1 MAAHP
6 NRIRWLRY
14 LLSGTVLGLLLM
26 VIFYQPIVFGLA
38 HFIAQQVANSQNLQ
52 IQFKIRGSIFTDLTL
67 EDVEVRPKPGN
78 TVFPIEQ
85 LVIKRIAA
93 HYNLGR
99 IFQNRIADIVD
110 VVLVRDVQLVIRP
123 VPKSRKPPQPV
134 RFPLVLPYKTDIQN
148 FNFTLR
154 LPTGNL
160 EIRDTGLQFRR
171 GETGVLSCAHL
182 AIPDLGSWDSLRAFV
197 SESNNTLRITD
208 LQLLPYFSINE
219 LRADL
224 SQSAK
229 GAGAINLDG
238 TLLQGKLRVDGA
250 IAQEQVAKQ
259 LRAPFSLKVQASGI
273 DLASLGKLL
282 PQRLEGELPSM
293 VVQVSG
299 DAYRPSE
306 WSGTAQVNAEQVR
319 LDKYTLDAADFETE
333 LVQGKSRSLELAA
346 RAGKNIAHASG
357 SYALPTDWTR
367 LPTELHADLG
377 LACWLPE
384 PQAFVPQIET
394 AVLITGRAAIDKG
407 SLSAGFNV
415 NAEPVKAAGCVVEE
429 PQAQGYVAGRLPI
442 GENWADSIAA
452 IVLARTSTI
461 HYQDIRVPEVRL
473 DARLTNTV
481 SVDLTT
487 HVLATPSS
495 IKISASVPI
504 PKSRTTLDPRT
515 IAGRLA
521 VDIHSLNDFLREPSV
536 LGAFSVGG
544 VVTVQNLEPEGKI
557 TCHGSSVNYRGLT
570 AQSVNL
576 ELDFAHDHI
585 DVGKGTIDLD
595 ASNSINIGGAIDLAD
610 PFQYH
615 LESKIAFQDLRSFNP
630 FLSNYVADSDLAGK
644 FALNLQVA
652 GTAKTVPNS
661 AQLSITGDQIGFRG
675 LTIQQLAVEG
685 SSANDDVHL
694 SVLKVLFDPKN
705 HIDVSG
711 GGKISSKFPYSGRA
725 DVDLENLGFL
735 NPLLRAFHQD
745 LGLGGQLTLNW
756 GGTGEF
762 ATANAS
768 AQPGASEQAEPGSSP
783 VPTEPASHVSSIVRL
798 SRTTEEARQRST
810 EPTNPANGH
819 LELRGTEITVKQFQ
833 HINVEVSGT
842 YQALDGNLPTIQV
855 TSPLGSLGM
864 SLHVN
869 PKILE
874 ITGLIVKTHKHELT
888 GSATLPLDFQSG
900 SKIPIAIGQP
910 ISIDLRTDKVSLADF
925 QTGKPV
931 VDGVGQLIVQAT
943 GDTSNPNIAVN
954 LDAADLRS
962 AAASAF
968 AAASLQIAVKLENK
982 NLTLNGSVK
991 QPDIQP
997 LDIAGKLALDFPQI
1011 IKTGSLDQN
1020 TPIQATVKWP
1030 DTSLSFLRRM
1040 IPEIRSIEGRAGV
1053 SVDVAG
1059 TLAKPTLQG
1068 EFHANIA
1075 QARART
1081 DLVPPVSNFVAQIN
1095 FRENRIDFAQ
1105 LKGEAAGG
1113 PFTVGGS
1120 IDLTKGTDPNF
1131 DITVHGTQILVT
1143 RSDNIIVRSNL
1154 DLAIKGPLSAGE
1166 VDGRVEITDSRFF
1179 QDIDILPL
1187 NLPGQ
1192 PAPQPPKTPPNV
1204 SIDTPPFNNWKFNIA
1219 VVTKDPF
1226 KIQSNLA
1233 RGSVVINIQ
1242 VAGTGQK
1249 PSVTGYAKIE
1259 RLTASLPFSHM
1270 DINDSYVNFNAGQN
1284 PLDPELNIIGH
1295 STVRDY
1301 DITMHIYGA
1310 VSNFKILFDSSPP
1323 LTQGDIATLL
1333 ATGATSSEFVQD
1345 PSLLAG
1351 RAAFLVIRQLYSK
1364 IFKGGANQ
1372 PQQEFLDRL
1381 EVDVIPGQKV
1391 GSQDISA
1398 RFSVTRSWQVV
1409 AEFGSIGNVSGQ
1421 LRYLIRFR

>member
-6 NRIRWLRY
+6 NRTRWLRY
-14 LLSGTVLGLLLM
+14 LLSGTVLGLLLT
-26 VIFYQPIVFGLA
+26 VIFYQPIFFGLA
-38 HFIAQQVANSQNLQ
+38 RFIAQQVANSQNLT
-52 IQFKIRGSIFTDLTL
+52 IEFKVHGSIFTDLTL
-67 EDVEVRPKPGN
+67 ENIEVRPKPGN

-85 LVIKRIAA
+85 LVVKRIAA

-110 VVLVRDVQLVIRP
+110 VVLARDVQLVIRP
-123 VPKSRKPPQPV
+123 VKTPRKHPQLV

-160 EIRDTGLQFRR
+160 DIRDTGLQFRR
-171 GETGVLSCAHL
+171 GETGILSCAHL
-182 AIPDLGSWDSLRAFV
+182 GIPNLGSWDNLRAFI

-238 TLLQGKLRVDGA
+238 TLLQGKLRLDGA
-250 IAQEQVAKQ
+250 IAQEQAAKQ
-259 LRAPFSLKVQASGI
+259 LRAPFSLKVQATGV
-273 DLASLGKLL
+273 DLAALQKLV
-282 PQRLEGELPSM
+282 PERLEGELPSIL
-293 VVQVSG
+293 VQVSG

-306 WSGTAQVNAEQVR
+306 WSGTAQARAEQVR
-319 LDKYTLDAADFETE
+319 FDKYTIDTAQFETE
-333 LVQGKSRSLELAA
+333 LAQGKSRSLELAA
-346 RAGKNIAHASG
+346 QMGKNLAHASG
-357 SYALPTDWTR
+357 SFALPTNWTR
-367 LPTELHADLG
+367 LPTELHAELG

-384 PQAFVPQIET
+384 PQTFAPQIET
-394 AVLITGRAAIDKG
+394 AALITGSAAIDKG
-407 SLSAGFNV
+407 SLTGSFNLD
-415 NAEPVKAAGCVVEE
+415 AEPLKAAGCVVEE
-429 PQAQGYVAGRLPI
+429 PQAQGYVAGSLPI

-452 IVLARTSTI
+452 VLFARTSTI
-461 HYQDIRVPEVRL
+461 HYQDIRVPEVRV
-473 DARLTNTV
+473 DAELTNAA
-481 SVDLTT
+481 SFEATT
-487 HVLATPSS
+487 QVLAAQSS

-504 PKSRTTLDPRT
+504 PKPGTALDLRT
-515 IAGRLA
+515 IASRLA
-521 VDIHSLNDFLREPSV
+521 VDIHSLNDFLSEPNV

-544 VVTVQNLEPEGKI
+544 VVTVQNLEPDGKI
-557 TCHGSSVNYRGLT
+557 TCQGSSVNYRGLT
-570 AQSVNL
+570 AQNVDL
-576 ELDFAHDHI
+576 ELNFARDHI
-585 DVGKGTIDLD
+585 EIDKGTIDLD
-595 ASNSINIGGAIDLAD
+595 ASNSVNIGGAIDLAD
-610 PFQYH
+610 PFRYH
-615 LESKIAFQDLRSFNP
+615 LDSKIAFQDLRSFNP
-630 FLSNYVADSDLAGK
+630 FLSNYVAGSDLAGK
-644 FALNLQVA
+644 FALNLEVA
-652 GTAKTVPNS
+652 GTAKNVPNS
-661 AQLSITGDQIGFRG
+661 AQLAITGDQIGFHG

-685 SSANDDVHL
+685 SSANGDVNL
-694 SVLKVLFDPKN
+694 SVLKILFDPKN
-705 HIDVSG
+705 HIEMSG
-711 GGKISSKFPYSGRA
+711 AGKISSKFPYSGRA

-745 LGLGGQLTLNW
+745 LGLGGKLTINW
-756 GGTGEF
+756 GGTGEL
-762 ATANAS
+762 ATATSNAS
-768 AQPGASEQAEPGSSP
+768 LQNGASEELKPGSSP
-783 VPTEPASHVSSIVRL
+783 VPTESASHLSS
-798 SRTTEEARQRST
+798 EALAKGETRQGST
-810 EPTNPANGH
+810 EPTNPSNGH

-833 HINVEVSGT
+833 HINAEVSGT

-855 TSPLGSLGM
+855 SSPLGSLAM

-874 ITGLIVKTHKHELT
+874 MTGLIVKTHKHQLT
-888 GSATLPLDFQSG
+888 GTATLPLDFQSG

-931 VDGVGQLIVQAT
+931 VDGVAQLTVQAS
-943 GDTSNPNIAVN
+943 GDTSNPKVAVN
-954 LDAADLRS
+954 IDAADLRS
-962 AAASAF
+962 AAASTF
-968 AAASLQIAVKLENK
+968 AAASLQIAVNLENK
-982 NLTLNGSVK
+982 NLTLNGTIK

-997 LDIAGKLALDFPQI
+997 LAIAGKLAFDFPQI
-1011 IKTGSLDQN
+1011 VKTGTLDEN

-1059 TLAKPTLQG
+1059 TLAKPSLQG
-1068 EFHANIA
+1068 ELHTNIA

-1095 FRENRIDFAQ
+1095 FRENRVDFAQ

-1113 PFTVGGS
+1113 PFNIGGS
-1120 IDLTKGTDPNF
+1120 IDLSKGTDPKF

-1154 DLAIKGPLSAGE
+1154 DLTIKGPLSAGE
-1166 VDGRVEITDSRFF
+1166 VDGRVEITNSRFF

-1204 SIDTPPFNNWKFNIA
+1204 SVDAPPFNNWKFNIA

-1242 VAGTGQK
+1242 VGGTGQK

-1259 RLTASLPFSHM
+1259 NLTASLPFSHM
-1270 DINDSYVNFNAGQN
+1270 DINDSYVNFNSGQN
-1284 PLDPELNIIGH
+1284 PLDPELNIIGR

-1301 DITMHIYGA
+1301 DITMHIYGR

>member
-14 LLSGTVLGLLLM
+14 LLSGTVLGLLLT
-26 VIFYQPIVFGLA
+26 VIFYQPIFFGLA

-52 IQFKIRGSIFTDLTL
+52 IQFKIHGSIFTDLTL

-110 VVLVRDVQLVIRP
+110 VILARDVQLVIRP
-123 VPKSRKPPQPV
+123 VPPKPRKPPQPV

-154 LPTGNL
+154 LPTGSL

-182 AIPDLGSWDSLRAFV
+182 AIPDLGNWENLRTFI

-238 TLLQGKLRVDGA
+238 MLLQGKLRLDGA
-250 IAQEQVAKQ
+250 IAQEQVANQ
-259 LRAPFSLKVQASGI
+259 LRAPFSLKVQANGI
-273 DLASLGKLL
+273 DLASLEKLL
-282 PQRLEGELPSM
+282 HQRLEGELPSI

-306 WSGTAQVNAEQVR
+306 WSGTAQVRAEQVR
-319 LDKYTLDAADFETE
+319 LDKYTIDAAEFETE
-333 LVQGKSRSLELAA
+333 LVQGKSRSLELAV

-357 SYALPTDWTR
+357 SFVLPTDWTR
-367 LPTELHADLG
+367 FPTELHADLG

-394 AVLITGRAAIDKG
+394 AALVTGSAAIDKG

-429 PQAQGYVAGRLPI
+429 PQAQGYVAGLLPI
-442 GENWADSIAA
+442 GENWANSIAA

-461 HYQDIRVPEVRL
+461 HYQDVQVPEVRV
-473 DARLTNTV
+473 DARLTNAV

-487 HVLATPSS
+487 QVLAAPSS

-504 PKSRTTLDPRT
+504 PKPKTALDVRT

-544 VVTVQNLEPEGKI
+544 VVTVQNLEPDGKI
-557 TCHGSSVNYRGLT
+557 TVQGSSVNYRGLT
-570 AQSVNL
+570 AQSVDL
-576 ELDFAHDHI
+576 ELDFARDHI
-585 DVGKGTIDLD
+585 EVGKGTIDLD
-595 ASNSINIGGAIDLAD
+595 ASNSINIAGAVDLAD

-615 LESKIAFQDLRSFNP
+615 LDSKIAFQDLRTFNH
-630 FLSNYVADSDLAGK
+630 FLSDYVAGSDLAGK

-652 GTAKTVPNS
+652 GTAKNVPNS

-685 SSANDDVHL
+685 SSANDDVNL

-705 HIDVSG
+705 HIDMSG
-711 GGKISSKFPYSGRA
+711 AGKTSSKFPYSGRA
-725 DVDLENLGFL
+725 DVELNNLGFL

-756 GGTGEF
+756 GGTGEL
-762 ATANAS
+762 AAANAS
-768 AQPGASEQAEPGSSP
+768 ARTTASEQAEPGSS
-783 VPTEPASHVSSIVRL
+783 
-798 SRTTEEARQRST
+798 T
-810 EPTNPANGH
+810 EPTNPSNGH

-833 HINVEVSGT
+833 HINAEMSGT

-855 TSPLGSLGM
+855 TSPLGSLAM

-869 PKILE
+869 PKVLE
-874 ITGLIVKTHKHELT
+874 ITGLIVKTHKHQLT
-888 GSATLPLDFQSG
+888 GTATLPLDFQSG

-931 VDGVGQLIVQAT
+931 VDGVGQLTVQAT

-954 LDAADLRS
+954 LEAADLRS

-982 NLTLNGSVK
+982 NLTLSGSVK

-997 LDIAGKLALDFPQI
+997 LNIAGKLALDFPQI
-1011 IKTGSLDQN
+1011 VKTGTLDQN
-1020 TPIQATVKWP
+1020 TSIQATVKWP

-1053 SVDVAG
+1053 GVDVAG
-1059 TLAKPTLQG
+1059 TLAKPSLQG

-1081 DLVPPVSNFVAQIN
+1081 ELVPPISNFIAQIN
-1095 FRENRIDFAQ
+1095 FRENRVDFAQ

-1113 PFTVGGS
+1113 PFNVGGS

-1154 DLAIKGPLSAGE
+1154 DLTIKGPLSAGE
-1166 VDGRVEITDSRFF
+1166 VDGRVEITNSRFF

-1192 PAPQPPKTPPNV
+1192 PAPQPPRVPPNV

-1242 VAGTGQK
+1242 VGGTGQK
-1249 PSVTGYAKIE
+1249 PLVTGYAKIE
-1259 RLTASLPFSHM
+1259 HLTASLPFSHL
-1270 DINDSYVNFNAGQN
+1270 DINDSYVNFNSGRN
-1284 PLDPELNIIGH
+1284 PLDPELNIVGH

-1351 RAAFLVIRQLYSK
+1351 RAAFLVIRQLYAK

-1409 AEFGSIGNVSGQ
+1409 AQFGSIGNVSGQ

>member
-6 NRIRWLRY
+6 NRSRWLRY
-14 LLSGTVLGLLLM
+14 LLSGTVLGLLLT
-26 VIFYQPIVFGLA
+26 VIFYQPIFFGLA
-38 HFIAQQVANSQNLQ
+38 HFIAQQVANSQNLT
-52 IQFKIRGSIFTDLTL
+52 IEFKIHGSVFTNLTL
-67 EDVEVRPKPGN
+67 QDIQVRPKPGN

-85 LVIKRIAA
+85 LVVKRIAA

-99 IFQNRIADIVD
+99 IFQNRMADIVD
-110 VVLVRDVQLVIRP
+110 VVLVRDVELVIRP
-123 VPKSRKPPQPV
+123 VTAPKTRKPPQPV

-154 LPTGNL
+154 LPAGNL
-160 EIRDTGLQFRR
+160 DIRNIGLQFRR
-171 GETGVLSCAHL
+171 RETGVLSCAHL
-182 AIPDLGSWDSLRAFV
+182 GIPNFGSWDNLRAFI
-197 SESNNTLRITD
+197 SESNNTLRITN

-238 TLLQGKLRVDGA
+238 TLLQGTLRLDGA
-250 IAQEQVAKQ
+250 IAQEQTEKQ
-259 LRAPFSLKVQASGI
+259 LRAPFSLKVQATGV
-273 DLASLGKLL
+273 DLAALQKLI
-282 PQRLEGELPSM
+282 PERLEGELPSIL
-293 VVQVSG
+293 VQVSG

-306 WSGTAQVNAEQVR
+306 WSGTAQATVQQVR
-319 LDKYTLDAADFETE
+319 FDKYTIDAAQFETE
-333 LVQGKSRSLELAA
+333 LAQGKSRSLEFAA
-346 RAGKNIAHASG
+346 RMGKNLVHASG
-357 SYALPTDWTR
+357 SFALPTDFSR
-367 LPTELHADLG
+367 LPTELHAELG

-384 PQAFVPQIET
+384 PQTFAPQIET
-394 AVLITGRAAIDKG
+394 AALITGSAAVDQG
-407 SLSAGFNV
+407 SVTGSFNL
-415 NAEPVKAAGCVVEE
+415 NAEPLKAAGCVVEE
-429 PQAQGYVAGRLPI
+429 PQAQGYVAGSLPI

-452 IVLARTSTI
+452 VLIARTSTI
-461 HYQDIRVPEVRL
+461 HYQDIRVPEVRV
-473 DARLTNTV
+473 DAELTNAA
-481 SVDLTT
+481 SLKATT
-487 HVLATPSS
+487 EVLAAPSS

-504 PKSRTTLDPRT
+504 PRPRTALDLRT

-521 VDIHSLNDFLREPSV
+521 VDIHSLNDFLSEPNV
-536 LGAFSVGG
+536 LGPFSVGG
-544 VVTVQNLEPEGKI
+544 VVTVQNLEPDGKI
-557 TCHGSSVNYRGLT
+557 TCQGSSVNYRGLT
-570 AQSVNL
+570 AQNVNL
-576 ELDFAHDHI
+576 ELTFARDHI
-585 DVGKGTIDLD
+585 EIDKGTIDLD

-610 PFQYH
+610 PFRYH
-615 LESKIAFQDLRSFNP
+615 LNSKIAFQDLRSFNP
-630 FLSNYVADSDLAGK
+630 FLSNYVAGSDLAGK
-644 FALNLQVA
+644 LALNLEVS
-652 GTAKTVPNS
+652 GTAKNVPNS
-661 AQLSITGDQIGFRG
+661 AQLAITGDQIGFRG

-685 SSANDDVHL
+685 SSANNDVNL
-694 SVLKVLFDPKN
+694 SVLKILFDPKN
-705 HIDVSG
+705 HVDMSG
-711 GGKISSKFPYSGRA
+711 AGKISSKFPYSGRA

-735 NPLLRAFHQD
+735 NPLLRALHQD
-745 LGLGGQLTLNW
+745 LGLGGRLTINW
-756 GGTGEF
+756 GGSGEL
-762 ATANAS
+762 ATATS
-768 AQPGASEQAEPGSSP
+768 M
-783 VPTEPASHVSSIVRL
+783 
-798 SRTTEEARQRST
+798 
-810 EPTNPANGH
+810 EPTNPSNGH

-833 HINVEVSGT
+833 HINAEVSGT
-842 YQALDGNLPTIQV
+842 YQALDGNLPTIKV
-855 TSPLGSLGM
+855 SSPLGSLAM

-874 ITGLIVKTHKHELT
+874 MTGLIVKTHKHQLT
-888 GSATLPLDFQSG
+888 GTATLPLDFQSG

-910 ISIDLRTDKVSLADF
+910 ISINLQTDKMSLADF

-931 VDGVGQLIVQAT
+931 VDGVGQLTVQAN
-943 GDTSNPNIAVN
+943 GDTSNPKVAVN
-954 LDAADLRS
+954 IDAADLRS
-962 AAASAF
+962 AAASTF
-968 AAASLQIAVKLENK
+968 AAASLQIAVNLENK
-982 NLTLNGSVK
+982 NLTLNGTIK

-997 LDIAGKLALDFPQI
+997 LAIAGKLAFDLPQI
-1011 IKTGSLDQN
+1011 IKTGTLDEN
-1020 TPIQATVKWP
+1020 TPIQTTVKWP

-1059 TLAKPTLQG
+1059 TLAKPSLQG
-1068 EFHANIA
+1068 ELHTNIA

-1095 FRENRIDFAQ
+1095 FRENRVDFAQ

-1113 PFTVGGS
+1113 PFNVSGS
-1120 IDLTKGTDPNF
+1120 IDLSKGTDPKF
-1131 DITVHGTQILVT
+1131 DIGIHGTQILLT

-1154 DLAIKGPLSAGE
+1154 DLTIKGPLSAGE
-1166 VDGRVEITDSRFF
+1166 VDGRVEITNSRFF

-1204 SIDTPPFNNWKFNIA
+1204 SVDTPPFNNWKFNIA

-1242 VAGTGQK
+1242 AGGTGQK
-1249 PSVTGYAKIE
+1249 PSVTGYAKIDH
-1259 RLTASLPFSHM
+1259 LTASLPFSHM
-1270 DINDSYVNFNAGQN
+1270 DINDSYVNFNSGQN
-1284 PLDPELNIIGH
+1284 PLDPELNIIGR

-1301 DITMHIYGA
+1301 DITMHIYGP

>member
-6 NRIRWLRY
+6 TRTRWLRY
-14 LLSGTVLGLLLM
+14 LLSGTVLGLLLT
-26 VIFYQPIVFGLA
+26 VIFYQPIFFGLA
-38 HFIAQQVANSQNLQ
+38 HFIAQQVANSQNLT
-52 IQFKIRGSIFTDLTL
+52 IEFKIHGSIFTDLTL
-67 EDVEVRPKPGN
+67 EDIEVRPKPGN

-85 LVIKRIAA
+85 LVVKKFAA

-110 VVLVRDVQLVIRP
+110 VVLARDVQLVIRP
-123 VPKSRKPPQPV
+123 VNNPKRKPPQLV
-134 RFPLVLPYKTDIQN
+134 QFPLVLPYKTEIQN
-148 FNFTLR
+148 FNFTLH
-154 LPTGNL
+154 LPTGDLDLRN
-160 EIRDTGLQFRR
+160 TGLQFRR

-182 AIPDLGSWDSLRAFV
+182 GIPNFGSWDNLRAFI
-197 SESNNTLRITD
+197 SESNNTLRITN

-224 SQSAK
+224 SQSMK

-238 TLLQGKLRVDGA
+238 TLLQGKLRLEGA
-250 IAQEQVAKQ
+250 IAQEQAANQ
-259 LRAPFSLKVQASGI
+259 LRAPFSLKLQASGV
-273 DLASLGKLL
+273 DLAALQKML
-282 PQRLEGELPSM
+282 PQHLEGVLPKIA
-293 VVQVSG
+293 VQVSG
-299 DAYRPSE
+299 DAYHPSE
-306 WSGTAQVNAEQVR
+306 WSGTTQVRAEQVR
-319 LDKYTLDAADFETE
+319 FDKYTIDSAQFETE

-346 RAGKNIAHASG
+346 QMGKNLVHASG
-357 SYALPTDWTR
+357 SFVLPTDWTR

-377 LACWLPE
+377 LACWVPE
-384 PQAFVPQIET
+384 PQTFAPQIET
-394 AVLITGRAAIDKG
+394 AVLVTGSAAVDKG
-407 SLSAGFNV
+407 SLTGGFNV
-415 NAEPVKAAGCVVEE
+415 KAEPVKAAGALVEE
-429 PQAQGYVAGRLPI
+429 PQAQGYVAGTLPI
-442 GENWADSIAA
+442 GEHWADSVAA
-452 IVLARTSTI
+452 VLFARTSTI
-461 HYQDIRVPEVRL
+461 HYQDVRVPEVRV
-473 DARLTNTV
+473 DAELTNTV
-481 SVDLTT
+481 SLEATT
-487 HVLATPSS
+487 QVLAAPSS
-495 IKISASVPI
+495 IKVSASVPI
-504 PKSRTTLDPRT
+504 PKPQAALDLRT

-521 VDIHSLNDFLREPSV
+521 IDIHSLNDFLSQPNV

-544 VVTVQNLEPEGKI
+544 VVTVQNLEPDGKI
-557 TCHGSSVNYRGLT
+557 TCRGSSVNYRGLT
-570 AQSVNL
+570 AQNIDL
-576 ELDFAHDHI
+576 ELNFARDHI
-585 DVGKGTIDLD
+585 EIGKGTIDLD
-595 ASNSINIGGAIDLAD
+595 ASNSIDIGGEIDLAD
-610 PFQYH
+610 SFRYH
-615 LESKIAFQDLRSFNP
+615 LNSKIAFQDLRSFNP
-630 FLSNYVADSDLAGK
+630 FLSNYVAGSDLAGK
-644 FALNLQVA
+644 FALNLEAA
-652 GTAKTVPNS
+652 GTAKSVPDS
-661 AQLSITGDQIGFRG
+661 AQLAITGDQIGFRG
-675 LTIQQLAVEG
+675 LTIQQLTVNG
-685 SSANDDVHL
+685 SSAKDDVNL
-694 SVLKVLFDPKN
+694 SVLKILFDPKN
-705 HIDVSG
+705 HVDVSG
-711 GGKISSKFPYSGRA
+711 AGKISSKFPYSGRA

-745 LGLGGQLTLNW
+745 VGLGGKLTINW
-756 GGTGEF
+756 DGTGEL
-762 ATANAS
+762 ATAASNAS
-768 AQPGASEQAEPGSSP
+768 LQNSASEEPKPGSSP
-783 VPTEPASHVSSIVRL
+783 APNEPAALSSSEALAKGEAGPSPTETA
-798 SRTTEEARQRST
+798 
-810 EPTNPANGH
+810 NPSNGH
-819 LELRGTEITVKQFQ
+819 LELRGTEISVKQFQ
-833 HINVEVSGT
+833 HINAEVSGT
-842 YQALDGNLPTIQV
+842 YQALDGNLSTIQV
-855 TSPLGSLGM
+855 TSPLGSLAM

-874 ITGLIVKTHKHELT
+874 MTGLIVKTHKHQLT
-888 GSATLPLDFQSG
+888 GTASVPLDFQSG

-931 VDGVGQLIVQAT
+931 VDGIGLLTVQAS
-943 GDTSNPNIAVN
+943 GDTSSPNIAIN
-954 LDAADLRS
+954 LQATDLRS
-962 AAASAF
+962 AAASTF
-968 AAASLQIAVKLENK
+968 AAASLQLAVNLENK
-982 NLTLNGSVK
+982 NLTLNGTVK

-997 LDIAGKLALDFPQI
+997 LAIAGKLAFDFPRMV
-1011 IKTGSLDQN
+1011 KTGTLDEN

-1059 TLAKPTLQG
+1059 TLVKPSLQG

-1075 QARART
+1075 QARARI
-1081 DLVPPVSNFVAQIN
+1081 DLVPPISNFVAQIN

-1113 PFTVGGS
+1113 PFNVGGS
-1120 IDLTKGTDPNF
+1120 IDLSKGTDPKF
-1131 DITVHGTQILVT
+1131 DIAIHGTQILVT

-1192 PAPQPPKTPPNV
+1192 PAPQPPKAPPNV
-1204 SIDTPPFNNWKFNIA
+1204 SIDAPPFSNWKFNIA

-1242 VAGTGQK
+1242 VGGTGQK
-1249 PSVTGYAKIE
+1249 PSVTGYAKIQS
-1259 RLTASLPFSHM
+1259 LTASLPFSHL
-1270 DINDSYVNFNAGQN
+1270 DINDSYVNFNSGQN
-1284 PLDPELNIIGH
+1284 PLDPELNIIGR

-1301 DITMHIYGA
+1301 DITMHIYGR

-1351 RAAFLVIRQLYSK
+1351 RAAFLLIRQLYGK

-1372 PQQEFLDRL
+1372 QQQEFLDRL

>member
-14 LLSGTVLGLLLM
+14 LLSGTVLGLLLT
-26 VIFYQPIVFGLA
+26 VIFYQPIFFGLA
-38 HFIAQQVANSQNLQ
+38 HFVAQLVANSQNLS
-52 IQFKIRGSIFTDLTL
+52 IEFKVHGSIFTDLTL

-85 LVIKRIAA
+85 LAVKRIAA
-93 HYNLGR
+93 NYNLGR

-123 VPKSRKPPQPV
+123 VPPKPRKPLRPV

-154 LPTGNL
+154 LPAGSL
-160 EIRDTGLQFRR
+160 DIRDTGLQFRR

-182 AIPDLGSWDSLRAFV
+182 AIPNLGSWDNLRAFI
-197 SESNNTLRITD
+197 SESNNTLRVTN

-219 LRADL
+219 LLADL

-238 TLLQGKLRVDGA
+238 TLLQGKLRLDGA
-250 IAQEQVAKQ
+250 IAQEQVANQ

-273 DLASLGKLL
+273 DLASLEKLL
-282 PQRLEGELPSM
+282 PQRLEGELPSIA
-293 VVQVSG
+293 VQVSG

-306 WSGTAQVNAEQVR
+306 WSGKAQVRAEQIL
-319 LDKYTLDAADFETE
+319 LDKYTIDAAEFETE

-357 SYALPTDWTR
+357 SFVLPTDWTG

-394 AVLITGRAAIDKG
+394 AALITGSAGIDKG

-415 NAEPVKAAGCVVEE
+415 NAEPVRAAGCVVEE
-429 PQAQGYVAGRLPI
+429 PQAQGYVAGLLPI
-442 GENWADSIAA
+442 GENWANSIAA

-461 HYQDIRVPEVRL
+461 HYQDIRVPEVRV

-487 HVLATPSS
+487 QVLAAPSS

-504 PKSRTTLDPRT
+504 PKPRTALDLRT

-521 VDIHSLNDFLREPSV
+521 VDIHSLNDFLREPNV
-536 LGAFSVGG
+536 LGAFSVDG
-544 VVTVQNLEPEGKI
+544 VVTVQNLEPDGKI
-557 TCHGSSVNYRGLT
+557 TVQGSSVNYRGLT
-570 AQSVNL
+570 AQSVDL
-576 ELDFAHDHI
+576 ELDFAHDHVEI
-585 DVGKGTIDLD
+585 GKGTIDLD
-595 ASNSINIGGAIDLAD
+595 ASNSIKIAGAVDLAD

-615 LESKIAFQDLRSFNP
+615 LDSKIAFQDLRSFNP
-630 FLSNYVADSDLAGK
+630 FLSNYVAGSDLAGK
-644 FALNLQVA
+644 FALNFEVA
-652 GTAKTVPNS
+652 GTAKNVPNS

-685 SSANDDVHL
+685 SSAKDDVNL

-705 HIDVSG
+705 HIDMSG
-711 GGKISSKFPYSGRA
+711 AGKISSKFPYSGRA
-725 DVDLENLGFL
+725 DIELNNLGFL

-745 LGLGGQLTLNW
+745 LGLGGQLILNW
-756 GGTGEF
+756 GGTGEL
-762 ATANAS
+762 ATANALS
-768 AQPGASEQAEPGSSP
+768 QTGGSEQTEPGSST
-783 VPTEPASHVSSIVRL
+783 VPTESASQ
-798 SRTTEEARQRST
+798 ARQPST
-810 EPTNPANGH
+810 EPTNPSNGH

-833 HINVEVSGT
+833 HINAQVSGT

-855 TSPLGSLGM
+855 TSPLGSLAM
-864 SLHVN
+864 SLHIN

-888 GSATLPLDFQSG
+888 GTATLPLDFQSG

-931 VDGVGQLIVQAT
+931 VDGVGQLTVQAT

-954 LDAADLRS
+954 LEAADLRS

-982 NLTLNGSVK
+982 NLTLSGSVK

-997 LDIAGKLALDFPQI
+997 LNIAGKLPLDFPQI
-1011 IKTGSLDQN
+1011 VKTGTLDQN

-1059 TLAKPTLQG
+1059 TLAKPSLQG

-1075 QARART
+1075 RARART
-1081 DLVPPVSNFVAQIN
+1081 DLVPPVSNLIAQIN
-1095 FRENRIDFAQ
+1095 FRENRVDFTQ

-1113 PFTVGGS
+1113 PFNVGGS

-1154 DLAIKGPLSAGE
+1154 NLTIKGPLSAGE

-1192 PAPQPPKTPPNV
+1192 PAPQPPKVPPNV

-1242 VAGTGQK
+1242 VGGTGQK
-1249 PSVTGYAKIE
+1249 PLVTGYAKIE
-1259 RLTASLPFSHM
+1259 HLTASLPFSHM

-1284 PLDPELNIIGH
+1284 PLDPELNIIGR
-1295 STVRDY
+1295 STVRNY

-1333 ATGATSSEFVQD
+1333 ATGATSSEFVQN

-1364 IFKGGANQ
+1364 IFKGGGSQ
-1372 PQQEFLDRL
+1372 QQQEFLNRL
-1381 EVDVIPGQKV
+1381 EVDIIPGQKV

-1398 RFSVTRSWQVV
+1398 RFSVTKSWQVV

>member
-14 LLSGTVLGLLLM
+14 LLSGTVLGLLLT
-26 VIFYQPIVFGLA
+26 VIFYQPIFFGLA
-38 HFIAQQVANSQNLQ
+38 HFIVQQVANSQNLQ
-52 IQFKIRGSIFTDLTL
+52 IQFKIHGSIFTDLTL

-110 VVLVRDVQLVIRP
+110 VILARDVQLVIRP
-123 VPKSRKPPQPV
+123 VPPKPRKPPQPV

-154 LPTGNL
+154 LPTGSL

-182 AIPDLGSWDSLRAFV
+182 AIPDLGNWENLRTFI

-238 TLLQGKLRVDGA
+238 MLLQGKLRLDGA
-250 IAQEQVAKQ
+250 IAQEQVANQ
-259 LRAPFSLKVQASGI
+259 LRAPFSLKVQANGI
-273 DLASLGKLL
+273 DLASLEKLL
-282 PQRLEGELPSM
+282 HQRLEGELPSI

-306 WSGTAQVNAEQVR
+306 WSGTAQVRAEQVR
-319 LDKYTLDAADFETE
+319 LDKYTIDAAEFETE
-333 LVQGKSRSLELAA
+333 LVQGKSRSLELAV

-357 SYALPTDWTR
+357 SFVLPTDWTR
-367 LPTELHADLG
+367 FPTELHADLG

-394 AVLITGRAAIDKG
+394 AALVTGSAAIDKG

-429 PQAQGYVAGRLPI
+429 PQAQGYVAGLLPI
-442 GENWADSIAA
+442 GENWANSIAA

-461 HYQDIRVPEVRL
+461 HYQDVQVPEVRV
-473 DARLTNTV
+473 DARLTNAF

-487 HVLATPSS
+487 QVLAAPSS

-504 PKSRTTLDPRT
+504 PKPKTALDVRT

-544 VVTVQNLEPEGKI
+544 VVTVQNLEPDGKI
-557 TCHGSSVNYRGLT
+557 TVQGSSVNYRGLT
-570 AQSVNL
+570 AQSVDL
-576 ELDFAHDHI
+576 ELDFARDHI
-585 DVGKGTIDLD
+585 EVGKGTIDLD
-595 ASNSINIGGAIDLAD
+595 ASNSINIAGAVDLAD

-615 LESKIAFQDLRSFNP
+615 LDSKIAFQDLRTFNH
-630 FLSNYVADSDLAGK
+630 FLSNYVAGSDLAGK

-652 GTAKTVPNS
+652 GTAKNVPNS

-685 SSANDDVHL
+685 SSANDDVNL

-705 HIDVSG
+705 HIDMSG
-711 GGKISSKFPYSGRA
+711 AGKTSSKFPYSGRA
-725 DVDLENLGFL
+725 DVELNNLGFL

-756 GGTGEF
+756 GGTGEL

-768 AQPGASEQAEPGSSP
+768 AQTTASEQAEPGSS
-783 VPTEPASHVSSIVRL
+783 
-798 SRTTEEARQRST
+798 T
-810 EPTNPANGH
+810 EPTNPSNGH

-833 HINVEVSGT
+833 HINAEVSGT

-855 TSPLGSLGM
+855 TSPLGSLAM

-869 PKILE
+869 PKVLE
-874 ITGLIVKTHKHELT
+874 ITGLIVKTHKHQLT
-888 GSATLPLDFQSG
+888 GTATLPLDFQSG

-931 VDGVGQLIVQAT
+931 VDGVGQLTVQAT

-954 LDAADLRS
+954 LEAADLRS

-982 NLTLNGSVK
+982 NLTLSGSVK

-997 LDIAGKLALDFPQI
+997 LNIAGKLALDFPQMV
-1011 IKTGSLDQN
+1011 KTGTLDQN
-1020 TPIQATVKWP
+1020 TSIQATVKWP

-1059 TLAKPTLQG
+1059 TLAKPSLQG

-1081 DLVPPVSNFVAQIN
+1081 ELVPPISNFIAQIN
-1095 FRENRIDFAQ
+1095 FRENRVDFAQ

-1113 PFTVGGS
+1113 PFNVGGS

-1154 DLAIKGPLSAGE
+1154 DLTIKGPLSAGE
-1166 VDGRVEITDSRFF
+1166 VDGRVEITNSRFF

-1192 PAPQPPKTPPNV
+1192 PAPQPPKVPPNV

-1242 VAGTGQK
+1242 VGGTGQK
-1249 PSVTGYAKIE
+1249 PLVTGYAKIE
-1259 RLTASLPFSHM
+1259 HLTASLPFSHL
-1270 DINDSYVNFNAGQN
+1270 DINDSYVNFNSGRN
-1284 PLDPELNIIGH
+1284 PLDPELNIVGH

-1351 RAAFLVIRQLYSK
+1351 RAAFLVIRQLYAK

-1409 AEFGSIGNVSGQ
+1409 AQFGSIGNVSGQ

>member
-52 IQFKIRGSIFTDLTL
+52 IQFKIHGSIFTDLTV

-78 TVFPIEQ
+78 TIFPVEQ
-85 LVIKRIAA
+85 LVVKRIAA
-93 HYNLGR
+93 HYNPGR

-123 VPKSRKPPQPV
+123 VPKSRKPPQLV

-182 AIPDLGSWDSLRAFV
+182 AIPYLGSWNNLRAFI

-238 TLLQGKLRVDGA
+238 TLLQGKLRLDGA

-259 LRAPFSLKVQASGI
+259 LRAPFSLKIEASGI
-273 DLASLGKLL
+273 DLASLEKLL
-282 PQRLEGELPSM
+282 PQRLEGELPSIA
-293 VVQVSG
+293 VQVSG
-299 DAYRPSE
+299 DACRPSE
-306 WSGTAQVNAEQVR
+306 WSGTAQVKAEQVH
-319 LDKYTLDAADFETE
+319 LDKYTLDAAEFETE

-346 RAGKNIAHASG
+346 RAGKNIVHASG
-357 SYALPTDWTR
+357 SYVLPTDWTR

-394 AVLITGRAAIDKG
+394 AALITGSAAIDKG

-415 NAEPVKAAGCVVEE
+415 NAELVKAAGCVVEE

-442 GENWADSIAA
+442 GENWAGSIAA

-473 DARLTNTV
+473 EARLTNTV

-487 HVLATPSS
+487 QVLATPSS

-504 PKSRTTLDPRT
+504 PKPRTALDPRT
-515 IAGRLA
+515 ITGRLA
-521 VDIHSLNDFLREPSV
+521 VDIHSLNDFLGEPNV

-544 VVTVQNLEPEGKI
+544 LVTVQNLAPEGKI
-557 TCHGSSVNYRGLT
+557 TCQGSSVNYRGLT

-585 DVGKGTIDLD
+585 EIGKGSIDLD

-615 LESKIAFQDLRSFNP
+615 LDSRIVFQDLRSFNP
-630 FLSNYVADSDLAGK
+630 FLSNYVAGSDLAGK
-644 FALNLQVA
+644 FALNLQA
-652 GTAKTVPNS
+652 TGTAKNVPNS

-685 SSANDDVHL
+685 ASANNDVNL

-711 GGKISSKFPYSGRA
+711 AGKISSKFPYSGRA
-725 DVDLENLGFL
+725 DVELNNLGFL

-756 GGTGEF
+756 GGTGEL
-762 ATANAS
+762 ATVNTS
-768 AQPGASEQAEPGSSP
+768 AQTSPSEQAEPGGPP
-783 VPTEPASHVSSIVRL
+783 VPS
-798 SRTTEEARQRST
+798 
-810 EPTNPANGH
+810 NGH
-819 LELRGTEITVKQFQ
+819 VELRGTEITVKQFQ
-833 HINVEVSGT
+833 HVNAEVSGT

-855 TSPLGSLGM
+855 TSPLGSLAM

-874 ITGLIVKTHKHELT
+874 ITGLIVKTHKHQLT
-888 GSATLPLDFQSG
+888 GTATLPLDFQSG

-931 VDGVGQLIVQAT
+931 VDGVGQLTVQAT

-997 LDIAGKLALDFPQI
+997 LEIAGKLALDFQQT
-1011 IKTGSLDQN
+1011 IKTGTLDQN

-1059 TLAKPTLQG
+1059 TLAKPSLQG

-1075 QARART
+1075 QARARI
-1081 DLVPPVSNFVAQIN
+1081 DLVPPVSNFIAQIN

-1113 PFTVGGS
+1113 PFNVSGS

-1131 DITVHGTQILVT
+1131 NITVHGTQILVT

-1204 SIDTPPFNNWKFNIA
+1204 SVDTPPFNNWKFNIA

-1226 KIQSNLA
+1226 KIESNLA

-1242 VAGTGQK
+1242 VGGTGQK
-1249 PSVTGYAKIE
+1249 PVVTGYAKIE
-1259 RLTASLPFSHM
+1259 RLTASLPFSHL